1 MKYINQVVSV
11 VHCVFQAM
19 EEENRNLHQKVHDLQ
34 QLLQDYRTSQDNEKD
49 EVLQLQDQ
57 LGSKITELYEFH
69 EQILATIRKE
79 SNS

>member
-1 MKYINQVVSV
+1 MNYFCLQVL
-11 VHCVFQAM
+11 
-19 EEENRNLHQKVHDLQ
+19 EEENRNVHQKVHELQ
-34 QLLQDYRTSQDNEKD
+34 QLLQDYRTSQDNDKD
-49 EVLQLQDQ
+49 EVLQLQDH